1 MLSKS
6 KTSKSTRSAL
16 PLGVITEDSFFTGD
30 DDDRKD
36 KHADDHGVNDGA
48 PHIND
53 TYEFDQASCEIT
65 SERLA
70 RACQRCPTISGSCHL
85 NKEELDALMQEQNHV
100 VNEDGHLCQKELK
113 QKARSAEK
121 QRKEIIM
128 SLRAEMINAMA
139 RSRWDQSHDG
149 VLGVQPT
156 GYVANSLRMPAGSLL
171 ETKESDSDVDEHDA
185 LYNRQKN
192 RVHILVKNKCFDPTY
207 VDHVRKPDVVKIA
220 MEMEQAQRSKYTL
233 RQVLL
238 SRRFHLYKYRFANA
252 QYRRTLLYPTLPQ
265 PADIFYG
272 SVPGYVCEECTYPD
286 NANSSEKQKTR
297 SNGHRFILAA
307 DTQFGI
313 VMDVSKKSQ
322 HSVRSQNCSKLL
334 NALTHIIHPST

>member
-1 MLSKS
+1 MMLSKS
-6 KTSKSTRSAL
+6 KMSNSARS
-16 PLGVITEDSFFTGD
+16 PLGAITEDGFFTGD
-30 DDDRKD
+30 DHGDGDQKD
-36 KHADDHGVNDGA
+36 KHAATTSVNDGA
-48 PHIND
+48 PQIND

-70 RACQRCPTISGSCHL
+70 RACQRRPAISGSCHL

-121 QRKEIIM
+121 QRKDIIM
-128 SLRAEMINAMA
+128 SLRAEMIHTIA

-220 MEMEQAQRSKYTL
+220 KEMEQAQRSKYTL

-252 QYRRTLLYPTLPQ
+252 QYRRTLRYPTLPQ
-265 PADIFYG
+265 PADIFQG

-286 NANSSEKQKTR
+286 NKNSSEKQKTR
-297 SNGHRFILAA
+297 PNGHRFILAA

-322 HSVRSQNCSKLL
+322 HSVRSRDCSKQL
-334 NALTHIIHPST
+334 NAFVS